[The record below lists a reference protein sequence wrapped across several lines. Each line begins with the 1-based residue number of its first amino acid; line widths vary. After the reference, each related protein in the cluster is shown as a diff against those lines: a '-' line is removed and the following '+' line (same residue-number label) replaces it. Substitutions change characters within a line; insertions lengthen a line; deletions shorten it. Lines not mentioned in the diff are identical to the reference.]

1 MRKLARKKDNREL
14 LVRNLVTS
22 LVLYESIK
30 TTRAKA
36 KVLKSEFDKII
47 TRAKKN
53 DLSAKRYVA
62 GYILNKNAYKKMFE
76 VIVPRYQKRNS
87 GYTRTL
93 AISNRLGDNSEMML
107 IEMIDKIDNKPKIE
121 PEETDGKK

>member
-14 LVRNLVTS
+14 MVRNLVTS